1 MCSLRV
7 EDRRFELLTLC
18 LQSKCSTNWAN
29 PPYFIWAIEGI
40 QTLDP
45 LLGREMLYRLSYYR
59 NFVNLSA
66 FLLSSLHEVH
76 KGQGLMWRLNP
87 PTCHSCPCQKNQR
100 LCSINFTDTITTAD
114 AGEAGF
120 EPATNWLGLLMRF
133 ELTYSWF
140 PVRLLYGT

>member
-29 PPYFIWAIEGI
+29 PPYFIWAIKGPR
-40 QTLDP
+40 TLN
-45 LLGREMLYRLSYYR
+45 LRLGRPTLYQLSYYR

-66 FLLSSLHEVH
+66 FLLSSLHEVY
-76 KGQGLMWRLNP
+76 KGQGLIGRLNP

-100 LCSINFTDTITTAD
+100 LCSINFTDIITTAD
-114 AGEAGF
+114 AGWAGF
-120 EPATNWLGLLMRF
+120 EPATQWLTVICSKTNWA
-133 ELTYSWF
+133 TN
-140 PVRLLYGT
+140 PNKCVRP